1 MLNLLYHK
9 GNPLITTVADGNLRE
24 KRKAVTWEK
33 NARSNYFRSGI
44 TMMKS

>member
-24 KRKAVTWEK
+24 KRKAVTCEK
-33 NARSNYFRSGI
+33 NARIIFVQVLQ
-44 TMMKS
+44 